1 MTDTKS
7 APTETK
13 PTPTKAA
20 DPAPAK
26 EAVPKNEP
34 APPPPKKSKQ
44 EEAHAKFT
52 RLAKSLPNDT
62 PDEFVMYG
70 YGGVKI
76 TAKDMRDLFL

>member
-1 MTDTKS
+1 MAVATT
-7 APTETK
+7 AAETAA
-13 PTPTKAA
+13 AA